1 MSVPADS
8 VTLVTGGGS
17 GIGAALC
24 QRLAA
29 PGRTLF
35 VHTGS
40 RRARAEEVCENLR
53 KKGAMAFSLVMNFT
67 ENPTG
72 GVDLIEQV
80 RARCGRLDQ
89 LVHAAGFADRR
100 PFGELDDAGL
110 SAALDTNL
118 RSFFHLATTALP
130 LLRASPAGRVVS
142 VGSFVAEVFRLDRDF
157 LFPATAASKGGLLA
171 LTKALAAQLA
181 PDGVTVNCVAPGFIQ
196 KEAGAHTSATEETR
210 KRAIDLV
217 PLRRR
222 GQPDEVA
229 AAIAFL
235 LSADAGYI
243 TGQCIHVHGGITL

>member
-1 MSVPADS
+1 MSVPADT

-24 QRLAA
+24 RRLAA

-40 RRARAEEVCENLR
+40 RRARAEDLCEDLR

-67 ENPTG
+67 DNPAG
-72 GVDLIEQV
+72 AVDLIAQV
-80 RARCGRLDQ
+80 RERCGRLDQ

-100 PFGELDDAGL
+100 SFGQLDDQGL

-118 RSFFHLATTALP
+118 KAFFHLATAALP

-142 VGSFVAEVFRLDRDF
+142 IGSFVSKVFRLDQDF
-157 LFPATAASKGGLLA
+157 LYPATAASKGGLLA
-171 LTKALAAQLA
+171 MTKALAAQLA
-181 PDGVTVNCVAPGFIQ
+181 ADGVTVNCVAPGFIE
-196 KEAGAHTSATEETR
+196 KEAGAHTTATEATR
-210 KRAIDLV
+210 KRAIGFV

-243 TGQCIHVHGGITL
+243 TGQCIHVDGGITL